1 MLRIHGNLKKKF
13 LITALCLGATA
24 ITTWFLL
31 PARSKAEA
39 KAVAGGRPRE
49 STAVRTLVVQPQPL
63 EEIVVATGTVRAEES
78 VELQPEIA
86 GKLLHVRF
94 TEGSRVR
101 AGDLLAVINDAELR
115 ASLQRAIHRHDLAEL
130 KARRI
135 AGLIDKGG
143 VPQQEYDIAASELS
157 VLGAEVEL
165 IRAQLARTEIRA
177 PFDGIIGLR
186 SVSEGAQVSTATR
199 LATLQDI
206 RRMKVDFSL
215 PEKHAGA
222 LSPGSR
228 VAFSVTGSDRAYEA
242 EVYAVEPGLDEA
254 TRTRLIRAHAP
265 NPDGTLLPGAFARV
279 TVPVARIPAAVLIPS
294 TALSAEAGEKSVF
307 VVEQGKARRQVVET
321 GLRRADSVLI
331 TAGLRPGDEVIV
343 AGTQLV
349 RPGAAV
355 EAVR

>member
-1 MLRIHGNLKKKF
+1 MKCFHWLSATCARIVLRINANLKKKI
-13 LITALCLGATA
+13 LITALCLGAAA
-24 ITTWFLL
+24 ITTWLLL
-31 PARSKAEA
+31 PAGPKSKA
-39 KAVAGGRPRE
+39 KVARGDPARE
-49 STAVRTLVVQPQPL
+49 GTAVRTVVVRPEPL
-63 EEIVVATGTVRAEES
+63 EETVIATGTVRAEES
-78 VELQPEIA
+78 VDLQPEIA
-86 GKLLHVRF
+86 GKLLHVHF
-94 TEGSRVR
+94 VEGARVR

-115 ASLQRAIHRHDLAEL
+115 ASLQRAIHRRDLAEL

-135 AGLIDKGG
+135 TTLIEKGG
-143 VPQQEYDIAASELS
+143 VPQQDYDIAASELS
-157 VLGAEVEL
+157 VLAAEVEL

-199 LATLQDI
+199 LATLQDN

-222 LSPGSR
+222 LAPGSR
-228 VAFSVTGSDRAYEA
+228 VAFSVTGSDRSYEA

-294 TALSAEAGEKSVF
+294 TALSPSRAKNPCLSSS
-307 VVEQGKARRQVVET
+307 KAK
-321 GLRRADSVLI
+321 
-331 TAGLRPGDEVIV
+331 
-343 AGTQLV
+343 
-349 RPGAAV
+349 PGARSSRPACG
-355 EAVR
+355 APTPCSSWPDSARATR